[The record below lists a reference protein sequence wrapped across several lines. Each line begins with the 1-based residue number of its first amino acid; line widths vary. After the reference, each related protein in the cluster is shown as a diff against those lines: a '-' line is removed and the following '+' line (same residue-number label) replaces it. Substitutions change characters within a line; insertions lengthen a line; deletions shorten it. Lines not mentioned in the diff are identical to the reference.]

1 MTFVRWVVLLIVFL
15 ALLFLA
21 LQNADLVTVRFYH
34 WFSWEAP
41 LILLLLIAF
50 ALGVGA
56 STAIFSIVN
65 AALCAGETT
74 ARPAAPRASAR
85 SGGQCRAP
93 GRWRMSKGERP

>member
-21 LQNADLVTVRFYH
+21 LQNSDLVTVRFYH

-56 STAIFSIVN
+56 G
-65 AALCAGETT
+65 LLAGLMRYVRVKRQLGRLRREHRRT
-74 ARPAAPRASAR
+74 PAATTGLPVDGA
-85 SGGQCRAP
+85 
-93 GRWRMSKGERP
+93 